1 MRKGYGHP
9 IKKNDTL
16 IRAAEVLKTVLLF
29 ILIVLMLVLL
39 ILLMLGQ
46 NTSRQEA
53 IVPEE
58 RMVVYTTGAATGYA
72 KGMQS
77 AHMIPAML
85 AFREDG
91 GVMRCL
97 YAADSMLKPYAA
109 LYEPIR
115 MLFGAD
121 SFCTLLDAEEGGALW
136 ERCARNGA
144 YLYLRYQSALPPAV
158 IRAYTFTDDESETE
172 NANLDAR
179 AQGDSVYAEEVFFVP
194 FSVVDTDADDAD
206 EICAV
211 TRDDAGNIA
220 VFRYGKAFRQ
230 TRAETPD
237 APSVPADTEAD
248 DADNGSMPSIAAYAF
263 AAAEPGTESAENAA
277 SAGYT
282 SSLSVYLTAVGSLAA
297 DAQEAVFAAAAED
310 IPYAVSDPTA
320 VYCGGV
326 YKMPVLHI
334 GEWNP
339 ETELF
344 TGENEQAYRLL
355 SLLGLGENDTENH
368 YTDTNGSLVYLNAD
382 GRLLFQQNGEI
393 RYTALQSGGIPI
405 SDYLGYASVGGSYL
419 LSEYLRASDRL
430 LDALASCDAAL
441 GGMDLQTALYTVRRT
456 AEEDGGELVISYIYT
471 MNGIPVMDENGT
483 VMTAMTLTA
492 ADGVVRSLYLRAC
505 RAEKVTDG
513 TDGADASVYLLPQS
527 VLLRAMRAEA
537 ESTAAGTPDGGGAEA
552 DIINKADEATE
563 ESPYSDERGIFVMRY
578 MRDPADVSRAAAEWV
593 WIAGK

>member
-1 MRKGYGHP
+1 MKH
-9 IKKNDTL
+9 DTL
-16 IRAAEVLKTVLLF
+16 VRAVEGLKTVLLF
-29 ILIVLMLVLL
+29 FLIVLMLVLL

-72 KGMQS
+72 KGMQR
-77 AHMIPAML
+77 AHVIPAML

-91 GVMRCL
+91 GVMQCL
-97 YAADSMLKPYAA
+97 YASDSMLKPYAA

-115 MLFGAD
+115 TLFGAD
-121 SFCTLLDAEEGGALW
+121 SFCTVPEAEEGGALW
-136 ERCARNGA
+136 ARCARNGD

-158 IRAYTFTDDESETE
+158 IRAYTFAEDDSETE

-179 AQGDSVYAEEVFFVP
+179 AQGDSVYAREIFFVP
-194 FSVVDTDADDAD
+194 YSLIDTEDADAAE

-211 TRDDAGNIA
+211 TRDDAGNVA

-230 TRAETPD
+230 TDGE
-237 APSVPADTEAD
+237 STEAPAHPVETETNA
-248 DADNGSMPSIAAYAF
+248 ADNGSVPASAAYAF
-263 AAAEPGTESAENAA
+263 YAAAPGTESAEHAA
-277 SAGYT
+277 SAAYT
-282 SSLSVYLTAVGSLAA
+282 GSLSVYLTAVGNLAA
-297 DAQEAVFAAAAED
+297 DAQDAVFAAAAGDGTGEED

-320 VYCGGV
+320 VYLNGI
-326 YKMPVLHI
+326 YRMPVLHM
-334 GEWNP
+334 EQWNP
-339 ETELF
+339 EEELF
-344 TGENEQAYRLL
+344 SGENENAYRLL

-382 GRLLFQQNGEI
+382 GRLLFQRNGEI

-441 GGMDLQTALYTVRRT
+441 GGKDLQTALYSVRRT
-456 AEEDGGELVISYIYT
+456 TGEDGGVLVISYIYT
-471 MNGIPVMDENGT
+471 MNGIPVTDENGT

-492 ADGVVRSLYLRAC
+492 SDGVVRSLYLRAC

-513 TDGADASVYLLPQS
+513 IDGNDGTVYLLPQS
-527 VLLRAMRAEA
+527 VLLRAMQAEA
-537 ESTAAGTPDGGGAEA
+537 GGSPDGTQNGGEA
-552 DIINKADEATE
+552 DVGITDEAADGTTDE
-563 ESPYSDERGIFVMRY
+563 AQHSDERGIFVMRY
-578 MRDPADVSRAAAEWV
+578 MRDPADASRASAEWV
-593 WIAGK
+593 WIAGE